1 MAMQVIPME
10 PNGEYN
16 PLKLRGNNQALENKR
31 RNESVNEILKPPPQ
45 PLARE
50 DQIESLQA
58 YANAAEL
65 NSRAQQYQEEATS
78 KKAANPFASES
89 AAEKAARQQREA
101 EEDIRRYKEERQ
113 RQLLEQNLEKKRDLQ
128 MLQSYYPWGRPGHG
142 APIGS
147 PDQQES
153 LRKQKLQLSE
163 ADDSGRQDA
172 FASGSHSGENEGLA
186 LNRPGHGAP
195 LRTQSGRLIAQLQG
209 DPALRFRA
217 RDTGAAAGAAGHRGR
232 DPAETLRYR
241 QPDRGQGY
249 ARDLDLHIQQQ
260 KQQRELERT
269 FELQEELNSLQY
281 DPFGKP
287 GAGAPNVKQPMQQQ
301 QQQLHQRRQ
310 EAAELAADFDYAQN
324 PQVLQHHYQHEQ
336 QYGRQDEYSGMRQP
350 LHQQSPEA
358 GQFHLSRH
366 HPHDTQSAPNPRS
379 ELSQLQQQQ
388 PGYEPFGRPGA
399 GAPLRDR
406 DGRIVP
412 SVFGATAKFEETPG
426 EKQKKAE
433 AAKIYSQELERGLIE
448 QSLNK
453 RLEEQQRR
461 APMENPIADQL
472 SRSSVGKPPRDPRT
486 GVLLD
491 QHLPSSDVTHIN
503 YKTPRHKFQSM
514 TGYQPLPAFVQTAS
528 GYGSELE
535 QAAMERAAARRI
547 DRAREMHEA
556 DRHAQAFDRMFGRPG
571 AGAPVPAGAKKVNL
585 DKALHNPDGMRN
597 EYKKTVEH
605 VTQVPST
612 SYVRNNNGSNHGN
625 AYQIQS
631 NGSDAY
637 RQPYNLLAP
646 YAIQKQA

>member
-1 MAMQVIPME
+1 
-10 PNGEYN
+10 
-16 PLKLRGNNQALENKR
+16 
-31 RNESVNEILKPPPQ
+31 
-45 PLARE
+45 
-50 DQIESLQA
+50 
-58 YANAAEL
+58 
-65 NSRAQQYQEEATS
+65 
-78 KKAANPFASES
+78 
-89 AAEKAARQQREA
+89 
-101 EEDIRRYKEERQ
+101 
-113 RQLLEQNLEKKRDLQ
+113 
-128 MLQSYYPWGRPGHG
+128 
-142 APIGS
+142 
-147 PDQQES
+147 
-153 LRKQKLQLSE
+153 
-163 ADDSGRQDA
+163 
-172 FASGSHSGENEGLA
+172 
-186 LNRPGHGAP
+186 
-195 LRTQSGRLIAQLQG
+195 
-209 DPALRFRA
+209 
-217 RDTGAAAGAAGHRGR
+217 
-232 DPAETLRYR
+232 
-241 QPDRGQGY
+241 
-249 ARDLDLHIQQQ
+249 
-260 KQQRELERT
+260 
-269 FELQEELNSLQY
+269 
-281 DPFGKP
+281 
-287 GAGAPNVKQPMQQQ
+287 
-301 QQQLHQRRQ
+301 
-310 EAAELAADFDYAQN
+310 
-324 PQVLQHHYQHEQ
+324 
-336 QYGRQDEYSGMRQP
+336 
-350 LHQQSPEA
+350 
-358 GQFHLSRH
+358 SRH
-366 HPHDTQSAPNPRS
+366 HPHDIQSAPNPRS
-379 ELSQLQQQQ
+379 ELSQQQQQ

-433 AAKIYSQELERGLIE
+433 AAKIYSQEL
-448 QSLNK
+448 
-453 RLEEQQRR
+453 
-461 APMENPIADQL
+461 DQL

-571 AGAPVPAGAKKVNL
+571 AGAPVSAGAKKVNL